1 MVRVASSGDTCRLT
15 AAQTDTF
22 RRDGY
27 LFPLRAL
34 SPAEAHGVRSRLEA
48 FEASQGRP
56 LSASF
61 RTKSHLVFA
70 WVAEL
75 VRNER
80 ILDAIESLLGPD
92 LLVWSSGFFITEARD
107 PSYVSW
113 HQNYRSVV
121 WDRSGAATQ

>member
-1 MVRVASSGDTCRLT
+1 MVRVASRGDTCRLT

-27 LFPLRAL
+27 LFPLRVL
-34 SPAEAHGVRSRLEA
+34 SPAEAHGVWSRLEA
-48 FEASQGRP
+48 FEVRQGRP

-80 ILDAIESLLGPD
+80 ILDAIVSLLRPD
-92 LLVWSSGFFITEARD
+92 LLVWSSRFFIKDARD

-121 WDRSGAATQ
+121 WDRSVTATR

>member
-15 AAQTDTF
+15 AAQADTF

-27 LFPLRAL
+27 FFPIRAL

-56 LSASF
+56 LSASV
-61 RTKSHLVFA
+61 RTKSHRVFA

-92 LLVWSSGFFITEARD
+92 LLVWSSGFFIKDARD

-121 WDRSGAATQ
+121 WDRSAAATQ

>member
-1 MVRVASSGDTCRLT
+1 MVRVASPGDTCRLT
-15 AAQTDTF
+15 AALADAF

-34 SPAEAHGVRSRLEA
+34 SPAEAHGARARLEA
-48 FEASQGRP
+48 FEASQGGP
-56 LSASF
+56 LSVRI

-92 LLVWSSGFFITEARD
+92 LLVWSSGFFIKEARD
-107 PSYVSW
+107 PSDVSW
-113 HQNYRSVV
+113 HQDCRSVV
-121 WDRSGAATQ
+121 WDRSGAATG